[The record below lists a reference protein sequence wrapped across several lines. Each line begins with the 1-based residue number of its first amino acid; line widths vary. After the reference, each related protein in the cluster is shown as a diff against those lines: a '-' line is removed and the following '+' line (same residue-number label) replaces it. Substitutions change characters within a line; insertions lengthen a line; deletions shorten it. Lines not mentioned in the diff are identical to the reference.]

1 MTGLKLRTGGV
12 SRSSSMT
19 AGSLK
24 PGREENGLGGFLFI
38 RGPEEFGPFPAATC
52 EDWKRP
58 DLLPGGIGQIAVAIP
73 RPAANVR
80 SMSR

>member
-19 AGSLK
+19 AASLK